1 MSVRYKAIAWGLI
14 APALISLSLLYIYPL
29 LGVLWISVTEPKPG
43 LSNYAL
49 LVTRPDVTRVL
60 LTTLRVGL
68 LTTLISLA
76 LGYVVAYAMIRAST
90 RKLRLMIMFV
100 LVPLWISVLV
110 RAFAWVTLLR
120 AGGIINSV
128 LLDLGIIHKPIEL
141 VYNEIGVVIG
151 MVHYMVPLAVLTLFA
166 NMRGIDR
173 RLVRAARGL
182 GATPVTA
189 FLRVFLPL
197 SVPGIVAAGILVFI
211 FSLGFYI
218 TPAILGGGKTLMVAE
233 YITVMIMETLN
244 WGLGTMLASALMI
257 AVLLMLF
264 LLSRFVDLRRVFG
277 AS

>member
-1 MSVRYKAIAWGLI
+1 MSVRYKVIAWGLI